1 MPDPQVPASLKEMKR
16 RELLKTLAGG
26 GVLGASIILPG
37 KWTRPLIN
45 KGLLPGH
52 AQTSQ
57 PLVCPIISD
66 PAFEFINQQENWIA
80 TFTMPNVPVGV
91 NITSVEVRGN
101 NQAGAPNLPA
111 TVTVGTSTDIDDTR
125 PSFTATFT
133 TLDYFPYNGQVLF
146 LVVTLSAAITGCG
159 QVFDSPEFTFIDQR
173 PT

>member
-37 KWTRPLIN
+37 KWSRPLIN

-57 PLVCPIISD
+57 PTCPIVID
-66 PAFEFINQQENWIA
+66 PGFEFINQLEQFQA
-80 TFTMPNVPVGV
+80 TFGV
-91 NITSVEVRGN
+91 SFLPAGVTVTSVEVRTNSIQGDASK
-101 NQAGAPNLPA
+101 QANFTSL
-111 TVTVGTSTDIDDTR
+111 GTSTEISEDAGT
-125 PSFTATFT
+125 FTAIFR
-133 TLDYFPYNGQVLF
+133 TLDNFPQNGDTLL
-146 LVVTLSAAITGCG
+146 LVVTLSAAVSGCG
-159 QVFDSPEFTFIDQR
+159 QVFNSPEFTFIDQR